1 MPDDSH
7 DSNTQARRIFD
18 GIAQSY
24 EGPARVFSLFQYDRW
39 HRLLVSQLRLAPQAW
54 VLDVCTGTG
63 LVAMHIARSTDC
75 RVVGVDLADRMI
87 QQAQRNSQAHGLA
100 PSVSLIKGRAEGLP
114 FCDDF
119 FDAVVFTFLL
129 RYVEDPQSTLRELAR
144 VVRPGGQL
152 VSLEFFVPQSLGL
165 YALWLLHTRLVLPL
179 ATRFI
184 SPGWRKVGSF
194 LGPSVSAFYRE
205 HTLED
210 LTDMWARAGVGNV
223 QTKVLSLGGAVVM
236 WGRKEDHG
244 KD

>member
-119 FDAVVFTFLL
+119 STRSSSLSSFD
-129 RYVEDPQSTLRELAR
+129 
-144 VVRPGGQL
+144 
-152 VSLEFFVPQSLGL
+152 
-165 YALWLLHTRLVLPL
+165 
-179 ATRFI
+179 
-184 SPGWRKVGSF
+184 
-194 LGPSVSAFYRE
+194 
-205 HTLED
+205 
-210 LTDMWARAGVGNV
+210 M
-223 QTKVLSLGGAVVM
+223 
-236 WGRKEDHG
+236 
-244 KD
+244 